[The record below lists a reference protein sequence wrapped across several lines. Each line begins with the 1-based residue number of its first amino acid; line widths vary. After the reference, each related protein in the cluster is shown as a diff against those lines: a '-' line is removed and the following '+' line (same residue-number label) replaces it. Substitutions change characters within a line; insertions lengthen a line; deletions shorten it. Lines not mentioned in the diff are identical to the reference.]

1 MRIRHYDTMFIIKPT
16 LTEEEI
22 QAQIDAVAST
32 IEKNGGEIIAKD
44 DMGARELAY
53 EIQKHKRGHYC
64 VFYFKAPTDSIVE
77 IERNYRINE
86 NIIRFIVVKYESKT
100 EIKNWTTLVD
110 RVKAKAK

>member
-1 MRIRHYDTMFIIKPT
+1 MFIINPT
-16 LTEEEI
+16 LSEEEMK
-22 QAQIDAVAST
+22 AQIDSIQAT
-32 IEKNGGEIIAKD
+32 IEKNGGEIIVKD
-44 DMGARELAY
+44 DMGSRELAY

-64 VFYFKAPTDSIVE
+64 VFYFKAPTESILE

-86 NIIRFIVVKYESKT
+86 SVMRFIVVKYESKT

>member
-1 MRIRHYDTMFIIKPT
+1 MFIINPT
-16 LTEEEI
+16 LSEEEI
-22 QAQIDAVAST
+22 KAQIDSVQAT
-32 IEKNGGEIIAKD
+32 IEKNGGEIIVKD
-44 DMGARELAY
+44 DMGSRELAY

-64 VFYFKAPTDSIVE
+64 VFYFKAPTESILE

-86 NIIRFIVVKYESKT
+86 SVMRFIVVKYESKT